1 MARDEEFELRMKGYR
16 LATAE
21 IIYYMPDHPSLVQS
35 FVWQTLDLA
44 PRFPR
49 LMNFLDFWRRE
60 IEAVIQ
66 SVQVASSGLVSPVRW
81 RAVEGEF
88 RLQ

>member
-1 MARDEEFELRMKGYR
+1 MTHDEEFELRLKGYR

-21 IIYYMPDHPSLVQS
+21 IIYYMPDHPRLVQT

-49 LMNFLDFWRRE
+49 LMSFLDFWRRE

-66 SVQVASSGLVSPVRW
+66 SVHVASCGLVSPVRW
-81 RAVEGEF
+81 RTVDGEF
-88 RLQ
+88 RLS

>member
-1 MARDEEFELRMKGYR
+1 MTHDEEFELRLKGYR

-21 IIYYMPDHPSLVQS
+21 IIYYMPDHPRLVQT

-49 LMNFLDFWRRE
+49 LMSFLDFWRRE

-66 SVQVASSGLVSPVRW
+66 SVQVASCGLVSPVRW
-81 RAVEGEF
+81 RAVDGEF
-88 RLQ
+88 RLS